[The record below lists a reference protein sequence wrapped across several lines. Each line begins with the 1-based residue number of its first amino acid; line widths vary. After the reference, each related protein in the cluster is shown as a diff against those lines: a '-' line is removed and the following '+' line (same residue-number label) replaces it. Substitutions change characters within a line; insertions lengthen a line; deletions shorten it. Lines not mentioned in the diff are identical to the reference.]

1 MPELGSAPA
10 ATLPL
15 LVSIDEA
22 ARLLA
27 CSRTTLKVLI
37 RRGDIRAL
45 KVGRLTR
52 IPRMALEEYVAVR
65 TAGERFSSV
74 VERRRS
80 PAHGCVRNVRR
91 R

>member
-1 MPELGSAPA
+1 MAEPAPA
-10 ATLPL
+10 QITPPL

-37 RRGDIRAL
+37 RRGEIRAL

-52 IPRMALEEYVAVR
+52 IPRRLLEEYVAATALVEPPR
-65 TAGERFSSV
+65 TV
-74 VERRRS
+74 VELPRS
-80 PAHGCVRNVRR
+80 RAGGRARNVRR

>member
-1 MPELGSAPA
+1 MPEPDPAPI
-10 ATLPL
+10 TLPL

-27 CSRTTLKVLI
+27 CSRTTLKLLI

-52 IPRMALEEYVAVR
+52 IPRRLLEDYVVAMA
-65 TAGERFSSV
+65 AGERRTPV
-74 VERRRS
+74 VELPRRS